1 MFCDPTGCLQAAV
14 VTGRGPPR
22 AEQHRV
28 WHPPAAAGPRFPR
41 RQQELTARE
50 PFPQSWDAFHHRR
63 ARSSAGV
70 SWHRVTERM
79 GQLLGQGMAMAIP
92 QQPSPLRGSAAEGRF
107 ELLSSL
113 PLLLFS
119 SLLPSNSLP
128 VCSSFSPSVHPSLFS
143 SHPSFFSMKKKKKV
157 REGGGRTEE
166 RQSNSIGFSNNLP

>member
-1 MFCDPTGCLQAAV
+1 MFSDPTGCLQAAV

-63 ARSSAGV
+63 AGSSAGV

-79 GQLLGQGMAMAIP
+79 GQLLGQGMVMAIP

-143 SHPSFFSMKKKKKV
+143 SHPSFFSMKKKKKKV

-166 RQSNSIGFSNNLP
+166 RQSQLDRFFQ

>member
-143 SHPSFFSMKKKKKV
+143 SHPSFFSMKKKKKGKGRRGEDR
-157 REGGGRTEE
+157 RETVQLDRFF
-166 RQSNSIGFSNNLP
+166 Q